1 MRTFGL
7 SEFLFIVQAAQWT
20 LALSAIA
27 FVGGALLGLVVALS
41 RTSENAAARN
51 AARVFIQVFQGTPLL
66 LQLFLIFFG
75 APVLGFDIN
84 PWVAAGVALVLNSAA
99 FLAEIWRGCIEAV
112 PRGQWEAAQ
121 ALNLKYVARMRFV
134 VLPQAFKIALPPT
147 VGYMV
152 QIIKGTSLAA
162 IIGFTEITRAGQII
176 NNATFQP
183 LHVFTT
189 VAALYFVIC
198 WPLSLLAARM
208 ERKRARALARSA
220 TRRNL
225 HFSFCSRSHQP
236 PGDMR

>member
-27 FVGGALLGLVVALS
+27 FVGGALLGLLVALS
-41 RTSENAAARN
+41 RTSENAVARN
-51 AARVFIQVFQGTPLL
+51 AARAFIQIFQGTPLL

-75 APVLGFDIN
+75 APVLGLDIN
-84 PWVAAGVALVLNSAA
+84 PWVAAGAALVLNSAA

-121 ALNLKYVARMRFV
+121 ALNLSYLNRMRFV

-208 ERKRARALARSA
+208 ERKRARAFAR
-220 TRRNL
+220 
-225 HFSFCSRSHQP
+225 
-236 PGDMR
+236 

>member
-1 MRTFGL
+1 M
-7 SEFLFIVQAAQWT
+7 
-20 LALSAIA
+20 
-27 FVGGALLGLVVALS
+27 
-41 RTSENAAARN
+41 
-51 AARVFIQVFQGTPLL
+51 FQGTPLL

-75 APVLGFDIN
+75 APVLGLDIN
-84 PWVAAGVALVLNSAA
+84 PWVAAGAALVLNSAA

-121 ALNLKYVARMRFV
+121 ALNLSYLNRMRCV

-208 ERKRARALARSA
+208 ERKRARALAR
-220 TRRNL
+220 
-225 HFSFCSRSHQP
+225 
-236 PGDMR
+236 

>member
-1 MRTFGL
+1 MRTFGFP
-7 SEFLFIVQAAQWT
+7 EFLFILEAAQWT

-27 FVGGALLGLVVALS
+27 FVGGAVLGLAIALARTSDNKTARALS
-41 RTSENAAARN
+41 TG
-51 AARVFIQVFQGTPLL
+51 FIQVFQGTPLL

-75 APVLGFDIN
+75 APVLGLEIN
-84 PWVAAGVALVLNSAA
+84 PWIAAGVALVLNSAA
-99 FLAEIWRGCIEAV
+99 FLGEIWRGCIQAI
-112 PRGQWEAAQ
+112 PRGQWEAAE
-121 ALNLKYVARMRFV
+121 ALNLNYGARMRDV

-147 VGYMV
+147 VGYLV

-183 LHVFTT
+183 LHVFST

-208 ERKRARALARSA
+208 ERKRARALAR
-220 TRRNL
+220 
-225 HFSFCSRSHQP
+225 
-236 PGDMR
+236 

>member
-27 FVGGALLGLVVALS
+27 FVGGALLGLLVALS
-41 RTSENAAARN
+41 RTSENALARN
-51 AARVFIQVFQGTPLL
+51 AARAFIQILQGTPLL

-75 APVLGFDIN
+75 APVLGLDIN
-84 PWVAAGVALVLNSAA
+84 PWVAAGAALVLNSAA

-121 ALNLKYVARMRFV
+121 ALNLSYLNRMRFV

-208 ERKRARALARSA
+208 ERKRARALAR
-220 TRRNL
+220 
-225 HFSFCSRSHQP
+225 
-236 PGDMR
+236 

>member
-41 RTSENAAARN
+41 RTSENAMARN

-208 ERKRARALARSA
+208 ERKRARALAR
-220 TRRNL
+220 
-225 HFSFCSRSHQP
+225 
-236 PGDMR
+236 